1 MGVRRLSPILIVLAL
16 AVGALVTCSS
26 PKTAPEMR
34 TDTLPTQL
42 PPAELPTYAKGDR
55 YVYDNPREVWTIVG
69 LHDGLVNWESSLG
82 ETRTTMFDPLL
93 PPIGWKKADESEG
106 SRQILEWS
114 GGMFPL
120 KAGNKLTFKTAVQ
133 VKGESGHALFIW
145 NCYAGN
151 PRLIEVPAG
160 AFAAVPVYCRR
171 SDGNKLHT
179 FYAPALNNAVSIVL
193 ATPEGKETTRNLID
207 FQPGKGPRVSAPR
220 VESLPGGW
228 SAAAIATWSQEA
240 AGLPRVQPEAV
251 ATANPPVGL
260 ATPTDTS
267 RSADEIPHVTEPES
281 AASAERT
288 MLALHAPVV
297 TPPPAPEPTPAP
309 TKRKSTAHAAHGAPQ
324 KVALTIGT
332 RYYGAHIGSF
342 KSRESA
348 ERGWKIYAKQL
359 PAIHKTARHAVYEID
374 LGPPKGLMYRL
385 VAEPSTSKADVEKLC
400 TAVKAE
406 GGYCRVVA
414 FKPS

>member
-1 MGVRRLSPILIVLAL
+1 MGVRRLAPIVLVLAL
-16 AVGALVTCSS
+16 AACSS
-26 PKTAPEMR
+26 PKPVPEMR

-55 YVYDNPREVWTIVG
+55 YTYDNPREDWTIVG
-69 LHDGLVNWESSLG
+69 LHDGLVSWESSLG

-106 SRQILEWS
+106 TRQILEWS

-151 PRLIEVPAG
+151 PRMIEVPAG

-179 FYAPALNNAVSIVL
+179 FYAPALNNAVSLEL
-193 ATPEGKETTRNLID
+193 ATPDGKQTTRNLIA
-207 FQPGKGPRVSAPR
+207 FEPGKGPRIAAPR

-240 AGLPRVQPEAV
+240 AGLPRVRPETV

-260 ATPTDTS
+260 ATPTDQS
-267 RSADEIPHVTEPES
+267 RSADEVPRRDEKST
-281 AASAERT
+281 ERT
-288 MLALHAPVV
+288 ILALHAPVIS
-297 TPPPAPEPTPAP
+297 PPPPTAAETAPTPTP
-309 TKRKSTAHAAHGAPQ
+309 QPQ
-324 KVALTIGT
+324 KAATGAMT
-332 RYYGAHIGSF
+332 RYGAHIGSY

-348 ERGWKIYAKQL
+348 ERGWAVFGKKL
-359 PAIHKTARHAVYEID
+359 PVIRETARHTVYTID

-385 VAEPSTSKADVEKLC
+385 VAGPTPSKADAIKLC
-400 TAVKAE
+400 ATVKEE

-414 FKPS
+414 FKS